1 MTRTTLNS
9 VCQFPTGQILCS
21 ALGLVPAFRT
31 PLVRGGETGINT
43 AHPQRVCED
52 ETGTAGVGPR
62 TQSLSR
68 PGKGGGRL
76 ALRGGL
82 VGSSQG
88 YHPHGGL
95 KHGWEEG
102 DTESRAPA
110 EPCPQRRGGLGW
122 RFPETAGSWTSRMW
136 GMARDKGGHPLQ
148 RCHKPCGPGQASG
161 RGESG
166 VGGTRLHCTV
176 KVRKPGPQMTQG
188 GEESQRQSGSSSRK
202 TLEGL
207 VGASETQAPPPLLPQ
222 GAGLARPQPGES
234 ACIRGAM
241 WALGEEEQHMLTSR
255 RGAPGA
261 AGHPTGTHVVVAGCK
276 GAASL
281 SENCF

>member
-31 PLVRGGETGINT
+31 PLVQGGETGINT
-43 AHPQRVCED
+43 AHPQRVCEN

-82 VGSSQG
+82 VGSSQQ
-88 YHPHGGL
+88 YHLHGGL

-122 RFPETAGSWTSRMW
+122 HFPETTGSWTSRMW
-136 GMARDKGGHPLQ
+136 GTARDKGGHALQ
-148 RCHKPCGPGQASG
+148 RCHEPCGLGQASG
-161 RGESG
+161 RGESR

-176 KVRKPGPQMTQG
+176 KVRKPGPQMPRG

-234 ACIRGAM
+234 ACIRGAT
-241 WALGEEEQHMLTSR
+241 WALGEEEHQPQGGPRSSRPPHWYTRGCSWLQRGCLTI
-255 RGAPGA
+255 
-261 AGHPTGTHVVVAGCK
+261 
-276 GAASL
+276 
-281 SENCF
+281 